1 MASEGSVTHWLHLLQ
16 AGDRRAAQ
24 PLWERYF
31 QLLVVRGRASLRG
44 SPRRV
49 ADEEDVAL
57 GAFDSFCRGAEQ
69 GRFPNLNDRNDL
81 WRLLV
86 VLTGWKVARTVRGE
100 LRRKRG
106 GGRVGTAADL
116 ARGDR
121 DGEAVLDQVVGHEP
135 TPEFA
140 AQLAEECQHLLHKL
154 GSDELRSIAVW
165 LMEGYTVDE
174 VAGKLGRSSRTVARK
189 LQLIRGLWHEEG
201 QAWATR
207 A

>member
-1 MASEGSVTHWLHLLQ
+1 MKSDGSVTHWLRLLQ
-16 AGDRRAAQ
+16 SGDRRAAQ

-31 QLLVVRGRASLRG
+31 QLLVVRSRASLRT
-44 SPRRV
+44 SPRRA

-69 GRFPNLNDRNDL
+69 GRFPNVNDRHDL

-86 VLTGWKVARTVRGE
+86 LLTAGKVARLVRGE
-100 LRRKRG
+100 FRQKRG
-106 GGRVGTAADL
+106 GGRVRSEADL
-116 ARGDR
+116 GAAK
-121 DGEAVLDQVVGHEP
+121 GESMLEQVVGQEP

-140 AQLAEECQHLLHKL
+140 AHLAEECQHLLGKL

-165 LMEGYTVDE
+165 QMEGYTVDE

-201 QAWATR
+201 LAWATR